1 MIIDGHVEKINIDM
15 FMLINGDFGAAA
27 CLITMGAVLGKIS
40 FPQLF
45 ILTTIETIFYTLNL
59 TIVIDKLG
67 AVDIGGA
74 ITIHMFGAIFGIASS
89 YFF

>member
-1 MIIDGHVEKINIDM
+1 M